1 MAVFV
6 PLLVLGTAGLARWM
20 DREVNRRKNKQYVSP
35 RGNRTNTL
43 GGNPAKG
50 LENRRR
56 FGGKTGNVFA
66 YPVDIDVNQD
76 HIQISQYKYKRPGVG
91 SGAREAAWNRANASA
106 PGASTKGM
114 KFEGTIVLPMPKV
127 SDSNAAN
134 WGKSEMDVMELMK
147 LQAAGVGLGA
157 GQRGLDERQ
166 EESMMRSGSGE
177 GLAGSKFGGGQATR
191 GQKGEYFYQNLP
203 LPFLAKRTADAIGGN
218 VTDDVAL
225 GRTRGQI
232 MNPNAELLFQGT
244 NLREFGFK
252 WQMVARSSREGDMI
266 RRIIRKFKIGAAP
279 KFNNTALMEF
289 PDIWH
294 IKYMKGRNELMT
306 ANRFEQLALTS
317 ISVDYAP
324 DGTWTAYD
332 DSQPISIRMELNF
345 KELRPIWRSH
355 HEKFSPEMSV
365 GY

>member
-1 MAVFV
+1 MAAFV
-6 PLLVLGTAGLARWM
+6 PLLVLGAVGLNRWLES
-20 DREVNRRKNKQYVSP
+20 EVNRKKNKQYVSP
-35 RGNRTNTL
+35 RGNRKNII
-43 GGNPAKG
+43 GGKRATG
-50 LENRRR
+50 LEDRSR
-56 FGGKTGNVFA
+56 FGGRTGNVFA
-66 YPVDIDVNQD
+66 YPIDIDVDQD
-76 HIQISQYKYKRPGVG
+76 HIQIAQYKYKRPGTG

-114 KFEGTIVLPMPKV
+114 KYEGTIVLPMPKV

-166 EESMMRSGSGE
+166 EKSMMNSGSGE
-177 GLAGSKFGGGQATR
+177 GLAGSQFGRGQATR

-203 LPFLAKRTADAIGGN
+203 LPFMAKRVQEAIGGN

-244 NLREFGFK
+244 NLREFSFK
-252 WQMVARSSREGDMI
+252 WQLVARSQREGDMI

-317 ISVDYAP
+317 MTCDYAP
-324 DGTWTAYD
+324 DGTWTTYD
-332 DSQPISIRMELNF
+332 DSQPISIRMNLEF
-345 KELRPIWRSH
+345 KELRPIWRTH
-355 HEKFSPEMSV
+355 HEKFAPEGSV

>member
-1 MAVFV
+1 MAVFTA
-6 PLLVLGTAGLARWM
+6 LAVLGGTALLQTFN
-20 DREVNRRKNKQYVSP
+20 REVNKRKNRQYVSP
-35 RGNRTNTL
+35 KANRTNTL
-43 GGNPAKG
+43 GGNKATG

-66 YPVDIDVNQD
+66 YPVDIDVDQD
-76 HIQISQYKYKRPGVG
+76 HVQISQYKYKRPGT
-91 SGAREAAWNRANASA
+91 GAGAKEGAHQRANASA

-114 KFEGTIVLPMPKV
+114 KYEGTVVLPMPKV
-127 SDSNAAN
+127 SDSNAAE
-134 WGKSEMDVMELMK
+134 WGKSEMDAMELMK
-147 LQAAGVGLGA
+147 LQAAGIGLGA

-166 EESMMRSGSGE
+166 EESMMGSGSGDP
-177 GLAGSKFGGGQATR
+177 LSGSRFGGGQATR
-191 GQKGEYFYQNLP
+191 GQKGEYFWQNLP
-203 LPFLAKRTADAIGGN
+203 LPYLAKKTAASIGGN
-218 VTDDVAL
+218 VTAESAI

-244 NLREFGFK
+244 SLREFGFK
-252 WQMVARSSREGDMI
+252 WQMVARSQREGQMI
-266 RRIIRKFKIGAAP
+266 RQIIRKFKIGAAP

-289 PDIWH
+289 PDIFH

-317 ISVDYAP
+317 IAVDYAP
-324 DGTWTAYD
+324 DGTWTTYD

-345 KELRPIWRSH
+345 KELRPIWRIH
-355 HEKFSPEMSV
+355 HEKFAPSMSV

>member
-6 PLLVLGTAGLARWM
+6 PLLALGAAGLLRTFQS
-20 DREVNRRKNKQYVSP
+20 EVNRLKNKQYVSP
-35 RGNRTNTL
+35 RGNRNNTL

-50 LENRRR
+50 LENRQR

-66 YPVDIDVNQD
+66 YPIDIDVDQD
-76 HIQISQYKYKRPGVG
+76 HVQISQYKYKRPGTG
-91 SGAREAAWNRANASA
+91 SGAREGSHQRANASA
-106 PGASTKGM
+106 TGASTRGM

-134 WGKSEMDVMELMK
+134 WGKSEADAMELMK
-147 LQAAGVGLGA
+147 LQAAGIGLGM

-166 EESMMRSGSGE
+166 ERSMTGSGSGDRS
-177 GLAGSKFGGGQATR
+177 GGILGGGTATR

-203 LPFLAKRTADAIGGN
+203 LPFMAKRVEDAIGGN
-218 VTDDVAL
+218 VKADDAL
-225 GRTRGQI
+225 GRSRGQI
-232 MNPNAELLFQGT
+232 LNPNAELLFQGT
-244 NLREFGFK
+244 SLREFGFK

-317 ISVDYAP
+317 IQVDYAP

-332 DSQPISIRMELNF
+332 DSQPVSVRLTVDF